1 MDMVFRNFENSILE
15 TYSKFWF
22 LNIYVTCVTLT
33 LKHMTKVNLIDIS
46 AIALYREHWLW
57 RADRLNG

>member
-46 AIALYREHWLW
+46 AIALYREH
-57 RADRLNG
+57 

>member
-1 MDMVFRNFENSILE
+1 MDIVFRNFENPSLE

-33 LKHMTKVNLIDIS
+33 LKLMTKVNLIDFS
-46 AIALYREHWLW
+46 AVALYREH
-57 RADRLNG
+57 RL